1 MSARE
6 IKELVKDHRRNFQ
19 RNNDEDQSI
28 DTLDNLLKGDKIK
41 KRRVHSFT
49 ALKG

>member
-6 IKELVKDHRRNFQ
+6 IKELVKDHRRNYR
-19 RNNDEDQSI
+19 RNSDEDRTI
-28 DTLDNLLKGDKIK
+28 DTLDDLLKADRIK

-49 ALKG
+49 ALND